1 MNKLS
6 ILLAWAIILSFGCT
20 KEKSV
25 PQPAT
30 GSESTVE
37 VNFRLGAV
45 SVDASLEP
53 MTRATAYKTW
63 LRGNYRMLILKKID
77 RRWVVDTT
85 CTVGYTNASPWND
98 VKITDKMPAN
108 AFHLEMRP
116 GEYRVV
122 AVINYSM
129 TSWNNKLVP
138 GTVVSDAENPS
149 LLTPW
154 LVTYSIS
161 THWMNNGYRQL
172 AREIFVATADFT
184 VPKREDL
191 HSTRMP
197 DIALHAERRV
207 GKLRLLLKSKPELE
221 YDFQLTAHTIRI
233 VLKSDRPF
241 PQGIDALGEM
251 YYGEEN
257 LFELPCCM
265 STMNY
270 HLSGTDYYQ
279 MNQTN
284 STVFSPFILLDPKA
298 EDIRFDIGNIRI
310 SGASG
315 GYNYKTDAVFSRT
328 LGASKTTGVVFE
340 ATGIVDNVSPE
351 KLIEVVEATDA
362 DGNPENAAELFDPFY
377 EWNAENN

>member
-1 MNKLS
+1 MKKLS

-20 KEKSV
+20 KEESV

-37 VNFRLGAV
+37 VNFRLDAV

-53 MTRATAYKTW
+53 MTRATAYKSW

-77 RRWVVDTT
+77 SRWVVDTT
-85 CTVGYTNASPWND
+85 CTVGYTNASPWGD

-122 AVINYSM
+122 AVINHLM
-129 TSWNNKLVP
+129 TTWNKELVP

-154 LVTYSIS
+154 LVTYTIS
-161 THWMNNGYRQL
+161 THWMNGGYRQL

-184 VPKREDL
+184 VPKSSDL

-197 DIALHAERRV
+197 DIALHAQRVV
-207 GKLRLLLKSKPELE
+207 GKLRLLLKSKPELK
-221 YDFQLTAHTIRI
+221 YNFQSTAHTFRV

-251 YYGEEN
+251 YYGDGK

-279 MNQTN
+279 LNQTN

-298 EDIRFDIGNIRI
+298 EDIRFDIGNISI

-315 GYNYKTDAVFSRT
+315 GYVYKTDAVFSRS

-340 ATGIVDNVSPE
+340 ATGIVDSQE
-351 KLIEVVEATDA
+351 LIEVVEATDA
-362 DGNPENAAELFDPFY
+362 DGNPENAAELFDPFF
-377 EWNAENN
+377 EWNAEYN